1 MNENNKN
8 SKKDNGSASLSI
20 GMCIGLAV
28 GTAIGAATH
37 NIGMWMPRDWGQLQ
51 GGKGEQF
58 LLGGGGGRDSV
69 LGTKKMLLPPPC
81 PVGHTLSTPTSQE
94 SRRKVRPWRK

>member
-8 SKKDNGSASLSI
+8 SKKDNGSASLPI

-37 NIGMWMPRDWGQLQ
+37 NIGTWMPIGLST
-51 GGKGEQF
+51 G
-58 LLGGGGGRDSV
+58 LCLGLV
-69 LGTKKMLLPPPC
+69 LGRKKTDE
-81 PVGHTLSTPTSQE
+81 HKDDTNDKQ
-94 SRRKVRPWRK
+94 